1 MLDSASKGLFHL
13 LALIK
18 PFKTLASRY
27 GMRHP
32 SSFARRFIA
41 GETTGEA
48 IEAARAVET
57 RGLLITLDH
66 LGESVDS
73 LASADVATREY
84 FEVIT
89 QVVDSAIGRN
99 ISLKL
104 TQLGLS
110 VDRATCVDNMRRV
123 LDRAEPAGFFIRI
136 DMEGS
141 AHTEVTLDIFETL
154 WSLGYRR
161 MGVVLQAALF
171 RTEQDLARVLKLGGR
186 VRLVKGAYKEPRTV
200 AHQHKAEIDEAY
212 ARLMK
217 ILLASGVYP
226 AIATHDPTMHSLA
239 IEVAA
244 QHGLGPDQFEFQ
256 LLYGVRRDLQASL
269 VSRGYRVR
277 VYIPFGREWFPYFM
291 RRLGERPANVT
302 SVLTS
307 ILDERRARI

>member
-73 LASADVATREY
+73 LASADVATRQY

-89 QVVDSAIGRN
+89 QVVDSGIGRN

-154 WSLGYRR
+154 WSLGYRH

-217 ILLASGVYP
+217 ILLASGDYP

-239 IEVAA
+239 IEVAG
-244 QHGLGPDQFEFQ
+244 QRGLGPDKFEFQ
-256 LLYGVRRDLQASL
+256 LLYGVRRDLQAL
-269 VSRGYRVR
+269 LISRGYRVR

-302 SVLTS
+302 SVVTS